1 MKNDF
6 NLKEYLVCIL
16 VLFIGN
22 FSKHEEEVQ
31 PHQDDARKNTLAAE
45 CWCCDID
52 SIPKS
57 SSWAEDL
64 MDRHGLIDIFGVSA
78 SAEL

>member
-6 NLKEYLVCIL
+6 NLKKYLVCIL

-52 SIPKS
+52 SRPS
-57 SSWAEDL
+57 QAA
-64 MDRHGLIDIFGVSA
+64 GLKT
-78 SAEL
+78 